1 VFYLLQTWQSVA
13 FCSNVDELYSAL
25 SYRPI
30 ASATLHSSDNFEPL
44 RHVAGISQHRF
55 IECNADDKNP
65 IAQISLPSTV
75 SETVCLKTP
84 VLDDSVA
91 LNLMPL
97 VQTGKWAISA
107 LNGFY
112 TAPSDIELCKLL
124 AGGALAY
131 PMAQWLESSPETAV
145 IAARQNYVKRFYS
158 RFWYSA
164 EQTFLPQCWLDCF
177 QDRYFAE
184 REGDYRGINFEVAGG
199 NRVSPVAFHSTSG
212 KKIFRNV
219 RGRCRPRRI
228 GLAKRSALNKIS
240 KADAQR
246 NCRVDTR

>member
-1 VFYLLQTWQSVA
+1 MFYLLQTWQSVA

-25 SYRPI
+25 SNRPI

-97 VQTGKWAISA
+97 VQTGEWAISA
-107 LNGFY
+107 LNGFC